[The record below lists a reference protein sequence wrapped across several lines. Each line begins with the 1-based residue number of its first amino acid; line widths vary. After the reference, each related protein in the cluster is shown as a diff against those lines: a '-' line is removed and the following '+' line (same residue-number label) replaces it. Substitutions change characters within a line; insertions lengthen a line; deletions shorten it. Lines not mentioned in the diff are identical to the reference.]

1 MRTLKEVLGFSKGYI
16 TIFKGDIEPVEDYFR
31 LSNARYHK
39 LWGWYVVSE
48 ETLPEI
54 PAGVAPVKLLWEDI
68 STSDET
74 LKNECEIKNALSK
87 LLYEPS
93 DRKHFGSIGQRYE
106 FVATVK
112 NVIPIEDNYGKKFF
126 HIFETE
132 EKEILTWNTTAK
144 NLPIG
149 ATYLMRGTV
158 QDHYI
163 YKGEPQTSLTR
174 CAIRESIS

>member
-1 MRTLKEVLGFSKGYI
+1 MKTLKEVLGFSKGYI
-16 TIFKGDIEPVEDYFR
+16 TIFKGDIDPVEDYFR

-39 LWGWYVVSE
+39 FWGWYVVSE
-48 ETLPEI
+48 EELPTI
-54 PAGVAPVKLLWEDI
+54 PAGVTAVLLPSESIFQD
-68 STSDET
+68 DNT
-74 LKNECEIKNALSK
+74 LKSETEIRKNLDS

-93 DRKHFGSIGQRYE
+93 DRKHFGSIGERLE

-112 NVIPIEDNYGKKFF
+112 RVLEIEDNYGKKFF

-132 EKEILTWNTTAK
+132 TGEIVTWNTTAK
-144 NLPIG
+144 NLPVG

-163 YKGEPQTSLTR
+163 YKGEPQTALTR
-174 CAIRESIS
+174 CAIRETIG